1 MFKFREKPY
10 NLERM
15 RKYSK
20 YIIAIICLSIVV
32 FRIVFPKL
40 NFDIISLSL
49 ITIATLI
56 LLIKEPENI
65 LNNARK
71 IKFGSFELELEV
83 LNKDVKKLHE
93 KIITK
98 KHTGLSR
105 PIPKIF
111 NESENNYRTEIL
123 KVADNVEKELREV
136 YQKLLKTNLT
146 ESISV
151 FMVIEKLREE
161 DFIDYE
167 TSETIRKFF
176 NTRNQVVHN
185 KYNIGKKE
193 LTFFTEV
200 SQEMLVILKLIKKT
214 KGLKHY
220 GLS

>member
-1 MFKFREKPY
+1 
-10 NLERM
+10 M

-20 YIIAIICLSIVV
+20 YIVIIICLSIVV
-32 FRIVFPKL
+32 FRILFPKL

-49 ITIATLI
+49 ITIATLA

-65 LNNARK
+65 LNNTKK
-71 IKFGSFELELEV
+71 IKLGSFELELQE
-83 LNKDVKKLHE
+83 LNKEAKELQE
-93 KIITK
+93 KIIAK
-98 KHTGLSR
+98 KTRGLSG
-105 PIPKIF
+105 PIPRNF
-111 NESENNYRTEIL
+111 NDSENNYITEIL

-136 YQKLLKTNLT
+136 YQKLLNPNPT

-151 FMVIEKLREE
+151 LMVIERLREE
-161 DFIDYE
+161 DLIDYE

-193 LTFFTEV
+193 LATFTEV
-200 SQEMLVILKLIKKT
+200 SQEMLTILRLIKKP